1 MNKTITAQE
10 IKRRGISA
18 VDEFLRHGPVH
29 VIQRN
34 RPRYVI
40 LSEEEYSRL
49 ANQRHARVELWD
61 RLMAEPASGGRSKAD
76 IDKQLDQERASWNRT
91 AD

>member
-1 MNKTITAQE
+1 MENTITAKE

-18 VDEFLRHGPVH
+18 VEDALRNGPVH

-40 LSEEEYSRL
+40 LSEEDYQRL
-49 ANQRHARVELWD
+49 ADLPRTRTALWNQLLEVSNET
-61 RLMAEPASGGRSKAD
+61 GRSRQE
-76 IDKQLDQERASWNRT
+76 IDEQLRKEREAWVR
-91 AD
+91 

>member
-1 MNKTITAQE
+1 MENTITAQE

-18 VDEFLRHGPVH
+18 VDEALRHGPVH

-40 LSEEEYSRL
+40 LSEEDYRRMVDLPRARSAL
-49 ANQRHARVELWD
+49 WNQLLGAANEA
-61 RLMAEPASGGRSKAD
+61 GRSREE
-76 IDKQLDQERASWNRT
+76 IDEQLQEERGSWNR
-91 AD
+91 